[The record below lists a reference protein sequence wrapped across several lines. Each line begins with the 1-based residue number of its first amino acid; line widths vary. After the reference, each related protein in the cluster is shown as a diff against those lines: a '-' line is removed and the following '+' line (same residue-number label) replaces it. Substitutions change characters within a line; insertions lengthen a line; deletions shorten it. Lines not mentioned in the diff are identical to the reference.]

1 MSDQPTCKLSLEG
14 PKGTMAT
21 KFHSNDN
28 DKFYAIQLHEAMDAL
43 FRRETGFGLG
53 PIILDTQ
60 SAKKMTREGQIAEIL
75 VTAGGSE

>member
-1 MSDQPTCKLSLEG
+1 MSDQPTCKLSIEG

-21 KFHSNDN
+21 KFHSNEN

-53 PIILDTQ
+53 PIILDTN
-60 SAKKMTREGQIAEIL
+60 SAKRTTRDGQFAEAI
-75 VTAGGSE
+75 VTSL